1 MKMASNIE
9 VITRVVIRSVVGL
22 NIITGFHCCL

>member
-9 VITRVVIRSVVGL
+9 VITRVVIRSVVGYH
-22 NIITGFHCCL
+22 IITGFHCCL